1 MKRSPSDPT
10 RPLILRLGLP
20 SSPAVGRQVLKIKE
34 LTPDEE
40 TKATVVRPPL
50 TALGEILAD
59 LRGRWEM
66 QTEH

>member
-1 MKRSPSDPT
+1 LKRSPSDPT

-34 LTPDEE
+34 LTPDAGA
-40 TKATVVRPPL
+40 KAAAVRPPL
-50 TALGEILAD
+50 TALGEIMAD

-66 QTEH
+66 QSEH